1 VAVLF
6 LCYTLT
12 ETLRISSST
21 WLSHWTE
28 QGPLKIHGP
37 GYYNLIYGI
46 LSFGQVLY
54 IFCTFFC
61 VYVCVCVFDEYV

>member
-21 WLSHWTE
+21 WLSIWTE

-46 LSFGQVLY
+46 LSFGQVLMHIY
-54 IFCTFFC
+54 IHILHLFLCL
-61 VYVCVCVFDEYV
+61 YV